1 VRVPFSKAF
10 PVPILKPQTDI
21 FPSDLLAQ
29 ADLGGRPDRRW
40 WAFYVLSRREKDFMR
55 RLQALGVAFYAPLLT
70 KRFRS
75 PSGRMRTSQ
84 VPMFGGYVFVNGDD
98 EARRSALTTNCVS
111 RWLDVPDGSQLTY
124 DLLQIHRLIAAGAP
138 LTPEA
143 RLQPGQMVRIRRGS
157 FAGLEGTIVKRH
169 GETRLLV
176 AVRFLQQGASMQLED
191 CEVEAID

>member
-1 VRVPFSKAF
+1 LFSFADF
-10 PVPILKPQTDI
+10 SMPILSTQSDVY
-21 FPSDLLAQ
+21 PSDLLARSG
-29 ADLGGRPDRRW
+29 LGEGPASRW

-55 RLQALGVAFYAPLLT
+55 RLQALDIAFYSPLLM
-70 KRFRS
+70 KRSRS

-84 VPMFGGYVFVNGDD
+84 VPMFSGYVFVNGDD
-98 EARRSALTTNCVS
+98 EARRTALTTNCVS
-111 RWLDVPDGSQLTY
+111 RWLDVPDGPQLTH

-143 RLQPGQMVRIRRGS
+143 RLQPGQLVRIRRGP
-157 FAGLEGTIVKRH
+157 FVGLEGTIVKRH

-191 CEVEAID
+191 CEVEALG